1 MTMHYHFIGI
11 GGTGLSAMARIL
23 VEKGHMVSGS
33 DAKSNR
39 MTSDLESVG
48 VTIYTGHS
56 AENIAGAD
64 VVIRSSAIKDDNVE
78 VSAAV
83 AQSIPVMKRREFL
96 PQIIDNQ
103 ECLAVAG
110 THGKTTTT
118 AILSHLLISLGE
130 DPSFIV
136 GSPIKNINTN
146 ARYGKG
152 KWFVIEAD
160 EYDSMFL
167 GLHPRVAVITFL
179 EHDHPDCFPTME
191 EYRKAFARFI
201 SNIQSNGTVILCA
214 DDEQTTSLLPEI
226 PLHAQILTYGMN
238 PNADLQASNLVPSKN
253 GGSSFDI
260 VFHNLHQGK
269 KNINV
274 NIKIPG
280 KHNVQNTLGAV
291 AVMHTLGFKT
301 ESYLESLSL
310 FEGTS
315 RRFEIVGEINGITLI
330 DDYAHHP
337 TEIKATIQ
345 AARQRYPDRSLFAV
359 WQPHTYTRTKLLQ
372 DQFFTAFSDVDHLI
386 VTDVFAAREVNPEFS
401 MSQFSTQLQCSD
413 VTYASNLHFAE
424 NLLAEKLK
432 PNDILIVLSAG
443 DADQINSN
451 LLRRFSERT
460 TTHGDQR

>member
-1 MTMHYHFIGI
+1 MTKHYHFIGI

-23 VEKGHMVSGS
+23 VEKGQMVSGS
-33 DAKSNR
+33 DAKSNL
-39 MTSDLESVG
+39 MTAELQAIG
-48 VTIYTGHS
+48 ATIFTGHS
-56 AENIAGAD
+56 AKNISGAD
-64 VVIRSSAIKDDNVE
+64 MVIRSSAIKDDNVE
-78 VSAAV
+78 VSAAIS
-83 AQSIPVMKRREFL
+83 QSIPVIKRREFL
-96 PQIIDNQ
+96 SQLIDNQ

-136 GSPIKNINTN
+136 GSPIKNININ

-160 EYDSMFL
+160 EYDNMFL
-167 GLHPRVAVITFL
+167 GLHPKIAVITYL

-191 EYRKAFARFI
+191 EYRMAFTRFI
-201 SNIQSNGTVILCA
+201 SNIQPNGTVILCA
-214 DDEQTTSLLPEI
+214 DDDQTTSLLAEI

-238 PNADLQASNLVPSKN
+238 PNADLQAKNIVPLKN
-253 GGSSFDI
+253 DGSSFD
-260 VFHNLHQGK
+260 VFFHSQLQGK
-269 KNINV
+269 ETMNV

-280 KHNVQNTLGAV
+280 KHNVKNALGAI
-291 AVMHTLGFKT
+291 AVMQTLGFDPK
-301 ESYLESLSL
+301 SYLKPLSL
-310 FEGTS
+310 FESTS
-315 RRFEIVGEINGITLI
+315 RRFEIIGEKKGITFI

-337 TEIKATIQ
+337 TEIKATIE
-345 AARQRYPDRSLFAV
+345 AARQRYPGRPLFAV

-372 DQFFTAFSDVDHLI
+372 NEFFSAFSDVDHLI

-401 MSQFSTQLQCSD
+401 MSQFATRLECSD
-413 VTYASNLHFAE
+413 VTYASSLSLAE

-432 PNDILIVLSAG
+432 PNDVVIVLSAG
-443 DADQINSN
+443 DADIINTN

-460 TTHGDQR
+460 KAHGD